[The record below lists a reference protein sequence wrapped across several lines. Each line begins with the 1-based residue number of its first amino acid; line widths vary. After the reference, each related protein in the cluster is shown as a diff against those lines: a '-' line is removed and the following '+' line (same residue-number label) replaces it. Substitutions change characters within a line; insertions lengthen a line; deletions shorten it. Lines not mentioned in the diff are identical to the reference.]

1 MFAKWSIC
9 PCRWTICPAI
19 TFWSTTF
26 TSSPPHA
33 GEAASKA
40 ELAEIDDGGHV
51 SVSIAKFSAPAIVWR
66 WYVRCTT
73 RAIVT
78 TEPSGYTIESIDE
91 TGRRP
96 PRRSGRLPRGTLSD
110 EQILE
115 AAGELAASRGID
127 AFTMPD
133 VAKRLGVKVTSVY
146 WYFRTRDDLVLALAD
161 RATREFYEGLDYDG
175 DLEGDDRVL
184 EHFFLYWR
192 RLRANRLWREVFI
205 HSVRRTIGRSAEVQA
220 RANRVWSLGV
230 SRIVDAGLT
239 PPEALR
245 AYTVLSAYTRGYVL
259 VQQFQDEE
267 GVGADPEPGEEVL
280 AFLRVHG
287 LTTPP
292 DPEQTFELGLRALW
306 AGLSASVEAR
316 HPRESVP
323 IAAHRT
329 RRRASGV

>member
-220 RANRVWSLGV
+220 QR
-230 SRIVDAGLT
+230 
-239 PPEALR
+239 
-245 AYTVLSAYTRGYVL
+245 
-259 VQQFQDEE
+259 
-267 GVGADPEPGEEVL
+267 EPRLEFGCQSDC
-280 AFLRVHG
+280 RCR
-287 LTTPP
+287 P
-292 DPEQTFELGLRALW
+292 DPSGGAQGLYGSV
-306 AGLSASVEAR
+306 GLHEGLCSGAA
-316 HPRESVP
+316 VP
-323 IAAHRT
+323 GRGGC
-329 RRRASGV
+329 RRRSGTWRGGPRLSPGSRADDTA